1 MKSSFIY
8 EKMLGEDK
16 FRELINYTLQKI
28 RKKFGNI
35 KIDEAIEIE
44 NKNHED
50 LYIIALLKV
59 YKYKDN
65 EIKKVLGWKCEK
77 DYKTIIANSFDEFI
91 DIYKEYLNLMI
102 ESLKERIK
110 KNK

>member
-1 MKSSFIY
+1 MKSRILY
-8 EKMLGEDK
+8 EKVLGEDK
-16 FRELINYTLQKI
+16 YRDLINYTLQKI

-35 KIDEAIEIE
+35 TIDTAIEIE
-44 NKNHED
+44 NKNHEA

-65 EIKKVLGWKCEK
+65 EIKKVLGWESE
-77 DYKTIIANSFDEFI
+77 DGYRTIVANSFNEFI

-102 ESLKERIK
+102 KSLKESIK
-110 KNK
+110 KIK